1 MRRAQGLLGAEPGL
15 GLNKAHAGA
24 VWHSVTQV
32 TTRMNVTSN
41 HRLSARTPKHA
52 SPPGD
57 GAGVPPAFEGVS
69 PSHHDVHARD
79 ARCDRQDACPAA
91 NWLIRFQSSALRH
104 PARVALAMVLLFSMA
119 TAALAAEKK
128 APKAVPGENLFAAP
142 LIRTFKISLQDSN
155 LSQLKK
161 NERAYVRATVT
172 EGTNILRDVGVHLK
186 GNGSFQPLNAKPSFV
201 IKFDRYDEDLD
212 YQGLTKIALN
222 NSSQD
227 GTYLAELIASQMF
240 HDAGVPAARVTHAR
254 VEFNGRKLGL
264 YVLIEAMNKTFLK
277 QHFRSA
283 KGNLYEAYLADIDS
297 KMDQDNGTNTTQADV
312 KKLLEVCRISNPT
325 ERGQRL
331 PEVLEVEQFISH
343 QVCEMFTSHTD
354 GYAMNRN
361 NYRIYHDP
369 TTGRF
374 TFIPL
379 GVDWAFQN
387 TGVAVRP
394 PMSSIVTRAVLE
406 TPDGRRRYNER
417 LRELFSGIFR
427 LEVLSNRID
436 TARVRL
442 KQHALDGNEA
452 KQFDQCAAEM
462 LNRVAARHA
471 HITKLLTT
479 SEPVPLA
486 FDAKGTGQPTGWQA
500 VRQSGE
506 AALDTGEQEGRPVFS
521 IKAGHGGCIAS
532 WRTRVLLPAGRYKF
546 TAQARGTQIEP
557 AGSESGLGAGVR
569 ISGDQRKNKLVGD
582 AGWTTIEHE
591 FAVVEGGEEKEL
603 VCELRA
609 AKGSVYFDTA
619 SLRILRQ

>member
-1 MRRAQGLLGAEPGL
+1 
-15 GLNKAHAGA
+15 
-24 VWHSVTQV
+24 
-32 TTRMNVTSN
+32 MNVTSN
-41 HRLSARTPKHA
+41 HWLSARTPKHE
-52 SPPGD
+52 SPPGG

-69 PSHHDVHARD
+69 PSNLDVHGRD
-79 ARCDRQDACPAA
+79 ARCDRRDACPTT
-91 NWLIRFQSSALRH
+91 NWLLRFQSSGSALRH
-104 PARVALAMVLLFSMA
+104 PARLALAIVLLFSMA
-119 TAALAAEKK
+119 SVALAAEKK
-128 APKAVPGENLFAAP
+128 APKAVPGEKLFAAP

-277 QHFRSA
+277 QHFKSA

-312 KKLLEVCRISNPT
+312 KKLLEVCRIASPA
-325 ERGQRL
+325 ERWQRL
-331 PEVLEVEQFISH
+331 PGVLEVEKFISH

-361 NYRIYHDP
+361 NYRIYSDP

-406 TPDGRRRYNER
+406 TPDGRRRYGER
-417 LRELFSGIFR
+417 LREVFSSAFR

-436 TARVRL
+436 TALARL
-442 KQHALDGNEA
+442 KQSALDGNEA
-452 KQFDQCAAEM
+452 KKFDQCAAEM

-471 HITKLLTT
+471 HITRLLTQ

-486 FDAKGTGQPTGWQA
+486 FDAKGTGRPTGWQA

-521 IKAGHGGCIAS
+521 IKAGHGGGIAS

-591 FAVVEGGEEKEL
+591 FTVVEGGEEKEL